1 MKTVE
6 EFAKEIIGSAELQK
20 ELTEIKDKTS
30 LEEFL
35 KKNDCGAT
43 VEEFVKFVQAN
54 GEGEIDDNAAG
65 EIAGGGVP
73 FGFPQVPFAVVS
85 GAPVKNFDW

>member
-20 ELTEIKDKTS
+20 ELMALKDKAS

-35 KKNDCGAT
+35 KKNDCEAT
-43 VEEFVKFVQAN
+43 VEEFVKFIQAN
-54 GEGEIDDNAAG
+54 GDGEIDDNVAG
-65 EIAGGGVP
+65 QIAGGVP
-73 FGFPQVPFAVVS
+73 FGFPQVPFMVTS
-85 GAPVKNFDW
+85 GATVKNFDR